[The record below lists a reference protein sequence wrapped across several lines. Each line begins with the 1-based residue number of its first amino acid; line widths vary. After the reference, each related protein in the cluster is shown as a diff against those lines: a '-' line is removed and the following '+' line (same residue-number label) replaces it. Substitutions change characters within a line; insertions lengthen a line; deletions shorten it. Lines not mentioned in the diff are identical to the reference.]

1 MKKKVTKEEKA
12 YLEERLVQLEEQ
24 IADSNATIKEEGFR
38 PAFCIGDGGFDDLPN
53 FEMYQNNAR
62 LRQEISE
69 LRDTLDSAEVEEVST
84 EEIGL
89 GTKFVATLN
98 DLDGEVVTRKYTL
111 FGGVFLA
118 LNQNT
123 DFTLVSVNS
132 PFGKAVISKKEK
144 DEFSYVT
151 PGKIVVSGVIDEIIS
166 EKEVEEEPKQK
177 IKK

>member
-38 PAFCIGDGGFDDLPN
+38 PAFCIGDGGFDDLPDY
-53 FEMYQNNAR
+53 EMYQNN
-62 LRQEISE
+62 EISIDE
-69 LRDTLDSAEVEEVST
+69 LKMLSD
-84 EEIGL
+84 
-89 GTKFVATLN
+89 
-98 DLDGEVVTRKYTL
+98 
-111 FGGVFLA
+111 
-118 LNQNT
+118 QNT